1 VHQQGKA
8 VAVGITVAEL
18 DEDPYPIYA
27 KWRAEQPVVW
37 VEWAKAF
44 FVTRWQD
51 VKQLA
56 ADPETFSA
64 RVESS
69 PLTKAIGPNM
79 LHSEG
84 EQHRR
89 LRKPLTKRLRPA
101 ALAEGIVDRMVQ
113 EATQA
118 LEAGQEVDLITEFAQ
133 PVAVRVL
140 TEVTGLPE
148 MPEMPEMPEAEVLG
162 WLNGI
167 AAGASNYE
175 GDEGKN
181 QQAAEAGHQ
190 VDVMLRRRLNQ
201 GPPEGS
207 VLAALVAAGATFSEI
222 VATVKLLLVGGI
234 QEPRDLFG
242 FAMGAYVE
250 RPEIREQV
258 RNNEAALV
266 EEALRWGSP
275 VGTVTRR
282 VTKPTQLSGVDIPKN
297 ALVAGVLSSAN
308 RDERRWERPDEFDIG
323 RKDLQHIAFNA
334 GPHAC
339 VGAGLARLEVR
350 LAVRRLVERFPDM
363 TLQEPTTLRGWEFRG
378 PVALKVKL
386 NPR

>member
-1 VHQQGKA
+1 
-8 VAVGITVAEL
+8 VGITVAEL
-18 DEDPYPIYA
+18 EEDPYPIYA
-27 KWRAEQPVVW
+27 RWRAERPVVW

-51 VKQLA
+51 VRALA
-56 ADPETFSA
+56 ADPETYSA

-89 LRKPLTKRLRPA
+89 LRKPLTRRLRPA
-101 ALAEGIVDRMVQ
+101 ALAEGIVDGVVR
-113 EATQA
+113 EAVEV
-118 LEAGQEVDLITEFAQ
+118 LEAGQEVDLVAEFAQ

-148 MPEMPEMPEAEVLG
+148 VPEGEVLG

-175 GDEGKN
+175 GDEGKKE
-181 QQAAEAGHQ
+181 QADEAGQQ
-190 VDVMLRRRLNQ
+190 VDAMVRRRLEE
-201 GPPEGS
+201 GVPEGS
-207 VLAALVAAGATFSEI
+207 VLAALVDAEATFGE
-222 VATVKLLLVGGI
+222 VAATVKLLLVGGI

-250 RPEIREQV
+250 RPEMRERV
-258 RNNEAALV
+258 RDDEGALV

-282 VTKPTQLSGVDIPKN
+282 VTKAARLSGVDIPEG
-297 ALVAGVLSSAN
+297 AVVAGVLSSAN

-339 VGAGLARLEVR
+339 VGASLARLEVR
-350 LAVRRLVERFPDM
+350 LAVKRLVERFPDM
-363 TLQEPTTLRGWEFRG
+363 TLLEPITLRGWEFRG

-386 NPR
+386 G